1 MFNETIKEG
10 GNVYLYE
17 RELLGGEDLQLVIS
31 RMILHLE
38 AGLQFVRKKI
48 AEIENTVT
56 NDSSDGKA
64 EDAVEEAAAGDMN
77 DDSKNE

>member
-17 RELLGGEDLQLVIS
+17 RELLGSEDLSLVIS

-48 AEIENTVT
+48 ENTVT
-56 NDSSDGKA
+56 NDFSDGKA
-64 EDAVEEAAAGDMN
+64 EDAVEEVAAGDMN

>member
-17 RELLGGEDLQLVIS
+17 RELLGSEDLPLVIS

-48 AEIENTVT
+48 ENTVT
-56 NDSSDGKA
+56 NDFSDGKA
-64 EDAVEEAAAGDMN
+64 EDAVEEVAAGDMN